1 MRDVN
6 GRQHKNKPTERKPN
20 RTSGSQ
26 DDGPERFS
34 RFIIGLLLIS
44 ATAFVLFRVA
54 TALYA
59 PD

>member
-1 MRDVN
+1 M
-6 GRQHKNKPTERKPN
+6 NKRNHENRSTDQEPH

-44 ATAFVLFRVA
+44 ATVFVLFRVA
-54 TALYA
+54 TTLYA

>member
-1 MRDVN
+1 M
-6 GRQHKNKPTERKPN
+6 NKRNHENRSTDREPH

-34 RFIIGLLLIS
+34 RLIIGLLLIS
-44 ATAFVLFRVA
+44 ATVFVLFRVA
-54 TALYA
+54 TTLYA